1 VVEAVVYAVD
11 VGKPSVPMRPLTI
24 IYTAV
29 GEGRHPDSIG
39 IQTVVE
45 VLYLYPMLN
54 CCYAVNDVLV
64 LAWEG
69 ETIG

>member
-1 VVEAVVYAVD
+1 MD
-11 VGKPSVPMRPLTI
+11 VGEPTGPACPLTI
-24 IYTAV
+24 ACPALS
-29 GEGRHPDSIG
+29 EARHPDTIG
-39 IQTVVE
+39 QKTVAEVE